1 MTRAFGRFLC
11 TFVLIL
17 GVGPAGAAT
26 FTVTKTDDTF
36 DGTCDADC
44 SLREAIE
51 AWALQRTA
59 RECQETLMAAGVPC
73 ARYAT
78 VEDVLD
84 DPHLNARGS
93 FTTLDDGTGTFVV
106 NNAPFRFRDS
116 DTSISG
122 GAPKL
127 GQHTRSILTNVL
139 GLDPQQLQALTA
151 DRIVS

>member
-1 MTRAFGRFLC
+1 
-11 TFVLIL
+11 
-17 GVGPAGAAT
+17 
-26 FTVTKTDDTF
+26 
-36 DGTCDADC
+36 
-44 SLREAIE
+44 
-51 AWALQRTA
+51 
-59 RECQETLMAAGVPC
+59 MAAGVPC

-93 FTTLDDGTGTFVV
+93 FTTLDDGAGTFVV

-116 DTSISG
+116 DTSIRG

-127 GQHTRSILTNVL
+127 GQHTTSILTDLL
-139 GLDPQQLQALTA
+139 GLDPQQLQALVA